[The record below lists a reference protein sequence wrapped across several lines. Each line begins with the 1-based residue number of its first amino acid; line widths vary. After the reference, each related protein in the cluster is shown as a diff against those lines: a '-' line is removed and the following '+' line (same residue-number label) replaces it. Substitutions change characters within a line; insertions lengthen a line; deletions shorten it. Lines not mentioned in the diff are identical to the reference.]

1 MRLFLDI
8 CQGLGL
14 SAATGIRPF
23 LPALLTG
30 ALASGDVGVDFDGTR
45 FSFLESPGW
54 LLAMAI
60 LLVVTILLRGL
71 MESAAFDAALGGIAI
86 GIGALLFAG
95 TLADHGY
102 PPVPGLIGGAAVA
115 ILAQMSARDLMARA
129 GRRLDREAR
138 GALPIYFEG
147 AGLVI
152 AGLSVLIPPVSL
164 VAVAFLV
171 WLLLGGRRREGQ
183 KYAGLRI
190 LR

>member
-45 FSFLESPGW
+45 YDFLESPAW

-60 LLVVTILLRGL
+60 LLVVAILLRGL
-71 MESAAFDAALGGIAI
+71 LESGAFEAALGGIAI
-86 GIGALLFAG
+86 GLGALLFAG

-102 PPVPGLIGGAAVA
+102 ASVPGLVGGAAVA
-115 ILAQMSARDLMARA
+115 LLAQMSSRDLMARA
-129 GRRLDREAR
+129 SRRLDREAR

-171 WLLLGGRRREGQ
+171 WLLLGGRRREGA